1 MKQKFSI
8 LKKHINVS
16 HETLEKL
23 VIYFELLS
31 FWQKKM
37 NLVSNN
43 SLQDAE
49 VRHFI
54 DSAQL
59 YVFCKNL
66 NGNIIDFGSGAG
78 FPGAVLSI
86 LGASKIFLIESNKK
100 KCNFLATLR
109 KETNCNFKIVNSRIE
124 KLEFLNPSLI
134 VSRALTST
142 KKLLLF
148 SINHMLKSKN
158 IKSNKEA
165 LKNLPN
171 LLFLKGKTFQNEL
184 NNIPEYL
191 NIKFEIF
198 PSITSAESRI
208 LLYNKDIYDINSD

>member
-1 MKQKFSI
+1 MKHNFSI
-8 LKKHINVS
+8 FKKHINVS
-16 HETLEKL
+16 CETLERL
-23 VIYFELLS
+23 VIYSELLC

-43 SLQDAE
+43 SLQDLE
-49 VRHFI
+49 IRHFL

-86 LGASKIFLIESNKK
+86 LGTSKTFLVESNIK
-100 KCNFLATLR
+100 KCNFLISLK
-109 KETNCNFKIVNSRIE
+109 KETNSNFSVINSRIE
-124 KLEFLNPSLI
+124 NLEFLDPTLI

-142 KKLLLF
+142 KNLLRL
-148 SINHMLKSKN
+148 SINHMLKSKS
-158 IKSNKEA
+158 IKSKKEA
-165 LKNLPN
+165 IEKIPN
-171 LLFLKGKTFQNEL
+171 LLFLKGKTFKDEL
-184 NNIPEYL
+184 KEIPE
-191 NIKFEIF
+191 NINLKFQTF

-208 LLYNKDIYDINSD
+208 LLYNKNIL

>member
-1 MKQKFSI
+1 MKKNFST

-23 VIYFELLS
+23 VIYFDLLNI
-31 FWQKKM
+31 WQKKI
-37 NLVSNN
+37 NLVSKN

-49 VRHFI
+49 IRHFL

-59 YVFCKNL
+59 YAFCKNL
-66 NGNIIDFGSGAG
+66 NGNIIDFGTGAG

-86 LGASKIFLIESNKK
+86 LGIPKIFLVESNKK
-100 KCNFLATLR
+100 KCNFLTKLK
-109 KETNCNFKIVNSRIE
+109 KETNSSFDVLNSRIE
-124 KLEFLNPSLI
+124 NLEFLNPSLI

-191 NIKFEIF
+191 NIKFETF

>member
-1 MKQKFSI
+1 MKHKFDI
-8 LKKHINVS
+8 FKKHIDVS
-16 HETLEKL
+16 CETLEKL
-23 VIYFELLS
+23 VIYFELLCL
-31 FWQKKM
+31 WQKKM

-49 VRHFI
+49 IRHFL

-66 NGNIIDFGSGAG
+66 NGNLVDFGSGAG

-100 KCNFLATLR
+100 KCNFLTILK
-109 KETNCNFKIVNSRIE
+109 KETNSNFKIINSRIE
-124 KLEFLNPSLI
+124 NLEFLDPSLI

-142 KKLLLF
+142 KNLLMI
-148 SINHMLKSKN
+148 SINHMLKSKR
-158 IKSNKEA
+158 IKSKEEA
-165 LKNLPN
+165 VKNIPN

-184 NNIPEYL
+184 NDIPKNL
-191 NIKFEIF
+191 NIKFKEF
-198 PSITSAESRI
+198 RSITSAESRV
-208 LLYNKDIYDINSD
+208 LLYNRNNI

>member
-1 MKQKFSI
+1 MEKFSI
-8 LKKHINVS
+8 LRKYTNVS

-23 VIYFELLS
+23 IIYFELLC

-43 SLQDAE
+43 SLQDLE
-49 VRHFI
+49 TRHFL

-66 NGNIIDFGSGAG
+66 NGNVIDFGSGAG

-86 LGASKIFLIESNKK
+86 LGVSKIFLVESNKK
-100 KCNFLATLR
+100 KCNFLLALR
-109 KETNCNFKIVNSRIE
+109 KETNSNFNIVNSRIE
-124 KLEFLNPSLI
+124 NLKFLNPSLI

-142 KKLLLF
+142 KNLLRF
-148 SINHMLKSKN
+148 SIDHMQKSKN
-158 IKSNKEA
+158 IKSKNEA
-165 LKNLPN
+165 LKNMPN
-171 LLFLKGKTFQNEL
+171 LLFLKGKTYNNEL
-184 NNIPEYL
+184 HDIPKNL
-191 NIKFEIF
+191 NIKFQTF

-208 LLYNKDIYDINSD
+208 LLYNKDIL

>member
-1 MKQKFSI
+1 MKEKFSN

-23 VIYFELLS
+23 IIYFDLLNV
-31 FWQKKM
+31 WQKKM

-43 SLQDAE
+43 SLENA
-49 VRHFI
+49 VTRHFL

-59 YVFCKNL
+59 YIFCKNL
-66 NGNIIDFGSGAG
+66 NGNIIDFGTGAG

-100 KCNFLATLR
+100 KCNFLTKL
-109 KETNCNFKIVNSRIE
+109 KIETNSNFKIINSRIE
-124 KLEFLNPSLI
+124 NLDFLDPSLI

-148 SINHMLKSKN
+148 SIDHMLKSTKIN
-158 IKSNKEA
+158 SKKEA
-165 LKNLPN
+165 IKNLPN
-171 LLFLKGKTFQNEL
+171 LLFLKGKTFKEEL
-184 NNIPEYL
+184 NDIPENL
-191 NIKFEIF
+191 KIKFQTL

-208 LLYNKDIYDINSD
+208 LLYSKNIL

>member
-1 MKQKFSI
+1 MNGNFSN

-23 VIYFELLS
+23 VIYFDLLNV
-31 FWQKKM
+31 WQKKM

-43 SLQDAE
+43 SLEKAE
-49 VRHFI
+49 TRHFL

-59 YVFCKNL
+59 YTFCKNL
-66 NGNIIDFGSGAG
+66 NGNIIDFGTGAG

-100 KCNFLATLR
+100 KCNFLTKLK
-109 KETNCNFKIVNSRIE
+109 KETNSNFNIINSRIE
-124 KLEFLNPSLI
+124 NLDFLDPSLI

-142 KKLLLF
+142 KNLLF
-148 SINHMLKSKN
+148 FSIDHMLKSKK
-158 IKSNKEA
+158 IKSRKEA
-165 LKNLPN
+165 VKNLPN
-171 LLFLKGKTFQNEL
+171 LLFLKGKTFKYEL
-184 NNIPEYL
+184 NDIPKNL
-191 NIKFEIF
+191 KIQFQTF

-208 LLYNKDIYDINSD
+208 LLYSKNVL

>member
-1 MKQKFSI
+1 MKHKFSI
-8 LKKHINVS
+8 FKNHINVS

-23 VIYFELLS
+23 VIYSKLLCI
-31 FWQKKM
+31 WQKKM

-49 VRHFI
+49 IRHFL

-66 NGNIIDFGSGAG
+66 KGNMIDFGSGAG

-86 LGASKIFLIESNKK
+86 LGVSKTFLVESNKK
-100 KCNFLATLR
+100 KCNFLISLK
-109 KETNCNFKIVNSRIE
+109 KETNSNFNVINSRIE
-124 KLEFLNPSLI
+124 NLEFLDPSLI

-142 KKLLLF
+142 KNLLQL
-148 SINHMLKSKN
+148 SINHMRKSKS
-158 IKSNKEA
+158 IKSKKEA
-165 LKNLPN
+165 IKKTPN

-184 NNIPEYL
+184 GNIPKSLCLE
-191 NIKFEIF
+191 FQTF
-198 PSITSAESRI
+198 HSITSAESRI
-208 LLYNKDIYDINSD
+208 LFYNKNIL

>member
-1 MKQKFSI
+1 MKQKFS
-8 LKKHINVS
+8 LFKKHINVS

-37 NLVSNN
+37 NLVSNS
-43 SLQDAE
+43 SLRDLE
-49 VRHFI
+49 IRHFL

-59 YVFCKNL
+59 YPFCKNL
-66 NGNIIDFGSGAG
+66 NGNVVDFGSGAG

-86 LGASKIFLIESNKK
+86 LGASKIFLVESNKK
-100 KCNFLATLR
+100 KCNFLEKLKT
-109 KETNCNFKIVNSRIE
+109 ETNSNFNIINSRIE
-124 KLEFLNPSLI
+124 NLEFLYPSLI

-142 KKLLLF
+142 KNLLVF
-148 SINHMLKSKN
+148 SINHMLKSKS
-158 IKSNKEA
+158 IKSKKEA
-165 LKNLPN
+165 LKNIPN

-184 NNIPEYL
+184 NNVPKNL
-191 NIKFEIF
+191 NLKFQTF

-208 LLYNKDIYDINSD
+208 LLYNKNIL